1 MTDQDCKKLLDTVN
15 TSVSKHGFKAV
26 TRFLEDSGF
35 STINVVSATF
45 ETNDGKTVN
54 ISVVTKKESWLD
66 SVLKREPIPTTHR
79 VIE

>member
-1 MTDQDCKKLLDTVN
+1 MTEQDCKKLLEIVN
-15 TSVSKHGFKAV
+15 TSVAEHGVKEV

-35 STINVVSATF
+35 TTIDVVSATF

-54 ISVVTKKESWLD
+54 IQVVTKKESWLD
-66 SVLKREPIPTTHR
+66 HVLKRKPIPTTHR